1 VTEAPGIAH
10 VIATKLASCDAC
22 SWRRQRRRAAV
33 LGIFLGLL
41 TGSIQAPPRPR
52 LLWNA
57 SASAPTGLYRIHPNA
72 ALRTGDTVA
81 ASTPNTVRALA
92 DRRGYLPA
100 NVPLVKRVAAGRG
113 SLVCAYGSAIFI
125 NDAKVAERLARD
137 GTGRPMPWW
146 SGCRRLSSHEY
157 LLLNPA
163 PTSFDGRY
171 FGPVDASTIIGK
183 AVPLWLR

>member
-1 VTEAPGIAH
+1 
-10 VIATKLASCDAC
+10 
-22 SWRRQRRRAAV
+22 
-33 LGIFLGLL
+33 FLGLL

-113 SLVCAYGSAIFI
+113 SLVCAISLPCQEAGAPPVGLTLAGAGGTDDHLLDVAGAVEAI
-125 NDAKVAERLARD
+125 LQ
-137 GTGRPMPWW
+137 
-146 SGCRRLSSHEY
+146 RR
-157 LLLNPA
+157 
-163 PTSFDGRY
+163 R
-171 FGPVDASTIIGK
+171 
-183 AVPLWLR
+183 